1 MMRKLAVVADYLN
14 DSHRAHIE
22 KMAGDAGFTV
32 DYFTEGHLPQDRA
45 GEYEVIYGTVP
56 PQGAEGCHGP
66 AVVLLRLCRHG
77 SVEGRCPVP
86 QPGGDALQLLRSLR
100 RDHQ

>member
-45 GEYEVIYGTVP
+45 GEYEVIP
-56 PQGAEGCHGP
+56 P
-66 AVVLLRLCRHG
+66 
-77 SVEGRCPVP
+77 
-86 QPGGDALQLLRSLR
+86 RS
-100 RDHQ
+100 

>member
-32 DYFTEGHLPQDRA
+32 DYFTS
-45 GEYEVIYGTVP
+45 YS
-56 PQGAEGCHGP
+56 P
-66 AVVLLRLCRHG
+66 ARSWGRWP
-77 SVEGRCPVP
+77 SVK
-86 QPGGDALQLLRSLR
+86 
-100 RDHQ
+100 

>member
-45 GEYEVIYGTVP
+45 GEYEVILRQPCP
-56 PQGAEGCHGP
+56 PKELKAATAP
-66 AVVLLRLCRHG
+66 AVVLLRLG
-77 SVEGRCPVP
+77 LAGISGRTMPCTT
-86 QPGGDALQLLRSLR
+86 AR
-100 RDHQ
+100 R

>member
-32 DYFTEGHLPQDRA
+32 DYFTDAICPRTGR
-45 GEYEVIYGTVP
+45 
-56 PQGAEGCHGP
+56 
-66 AVVLLRLCRHG
+66 G
-77 SVEGRCPVP
+77 SMR
-86 QPGGDALQLLRSLR
+86 
-100 RDHQ
+100 

>member
-56 PQGAEGCHGP
+56 PKALT
-66 AVVLLRLCRHG
+66 AATVLLRLCRHG

>member
-32 DYFTEGHLPQDRA
+32 DYFTESHLP
-45 GEYEVIYGTVP
+45 
-56 PQGAEGCHGP
+56 
-66 AVVLLRLCRHG
+66 
-77 SVEGRCPVP
+77 
-86 QPGGDALQLLRSLR
+86 RS
-100 RDHQ
+100 